1 MDTQSIVAELTQ
13 ERDRI
18 QQAINALEGIGGKT
32 RKPGRQTG
40 RHMSP
45 DARRR
50 IGLAMKK
57 TWAKRKEAAKK
68 AA

>member
-1 MDTQSIVAELTQ
+1 MNGSTVKRRGQ
-13 ERDRI
+13 R
-18 QQAINALEGIGGKT
+18 
-32 RKPGRQTG
+32 PGFK
-40 RHMSP
+40 MSA

-57 TWAKRKEAAKK
+57 TWAARKKAAKK